1 MQKDTKSE
9 EQVKWWILSGMQN
22 NLLNEWVNIELY
34 RLLIKKGVYSRE
46 LEGWFNYISTSI

>member
-34 RLLIKKGVYSRE
+34 RLLIKKGV
-46 LEGWFNYISTSI
+46 